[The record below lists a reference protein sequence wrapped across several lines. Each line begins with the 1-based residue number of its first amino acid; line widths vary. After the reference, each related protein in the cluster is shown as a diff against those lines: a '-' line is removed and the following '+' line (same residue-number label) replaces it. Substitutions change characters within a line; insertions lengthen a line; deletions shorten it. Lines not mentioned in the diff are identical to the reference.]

1 MTLILI
7 KLIQQLFNFIKNYSN
22 CFMILIFCL
31 INIKKIKKKYIKL
44 KSSIEFTY
52 ENIVLSNN
60 ITISVLKEFKKGGK
74 YDK

>member
-1 MTLILI
+1 MLHDFSF
-7 KLIQQLFNFIKNYSN
+7 LFNKYKKNQ
-22 CFMILIFCL
+22 
-31 INIKKIKKKYIKL
+31 KKYIKL